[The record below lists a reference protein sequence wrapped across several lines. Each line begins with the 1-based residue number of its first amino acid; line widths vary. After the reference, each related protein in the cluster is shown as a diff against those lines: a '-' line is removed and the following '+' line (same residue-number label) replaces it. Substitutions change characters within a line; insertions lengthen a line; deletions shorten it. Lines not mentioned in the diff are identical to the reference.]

1 MENIMFAQLK
11 KIVMPIGVTGDE
23 GEISSVLASE
33 IGPYVDQVY
42 TDALGNLIA
51 FKKGKGENPKKL
63 MLAAHMDEIG
73 FMVSYIDE
81 KGFIRVSRMGGINYQ
96 AASFSEVV
104 FKNGTKGVLVPE
116 ARILQREYRPENY
129 YVDIGAKSRADAMRR
144 VKIGDTCRIAPNL
157 FKLAGSRV
165 AGRPIDD
172 RIGCTMLVEAAKA
185 VKEFE
190 NDTYFVFTVQEEVG
204 VRGARTSAFSITPDY
219 AIAVDIG
226 GAGDM
231 PSCAPL
237 AVNLGDG
244 IAIKL
249 KDAMVICNP
258 VMIALMKKTAK
269 ALNVPYQLEILEG
282 GGTDTCAIQQAAGG
296 CIAGALSVPT
306 RYGHS
311 AVEVV
316 DLNDVAGGVK
326 ILAGICETKLN

>member
-1 MENIMFAQLK
+1 MFTELK
-11 KIVMPIGVTGDE
+11 KIVMPIGVSGDE
-23 GEISSVLASE
+23 ENISSVIAAE
-33 IGPYVDQVY
+33 IAPYVDKVY
-42 TDALGNLIA
+42 NDALGNLIA
-51 FKKGKGENPKKL
+51 FKKGKGKKPKKL
-63 MLAAHMDEIG
+63 MFAAHMDEIG

-81 KGFIRVSRMGGINYQ
+81 DGFIRVSRIGGINYQ
-96 AASFSEVV
+96 AASFTEVI

-116 ARILQREYRPENY
+116 ARITGREYRPENY
-129 YVDIGAKSRADAMRR
+129 YVDIGAKSRKDAMRR
-144 VKIGDTCRIAPNL
+144 VKIGDTCRVAPNL

-172 RIGCTMLVEAAKA
+172 RIGCTMLIEAAKSA
-185 VKEFE
+185 KEFE

-204 VRGARTSAFSITPDY
+204 VRGAKTSAFSVTPDY
-219 AIAVDIG
+219 AVVVDIG

-244 IAIKL
+244 IAIKI

-258 VMIALMKKTAK
+258 VMVALMKETAK
-269 ALNVPYQLEILEG
+269 NLNVPYQLEILEG

-311 AVEVV
+311 AVEVI
-316 DLNDVAGGVK
+316 DMNDVAGGIK
-326 ILAGICETKLN
+326 ILAGICETKLS

>member
-1 MENIMFAQLK
+1 MFTELK
-11 KIVMPIGVTGDE
+11 KIVMPIGVSGDE
-23 GEISSVLASE
+23 EEISAVLAAE
-33 IGPYVDQVY
+33 IAPYVDQVY
-42 TDALGNLIA
+42 NDTLGNLIA
-51 FKKGKGENPKKL
+51 FKKGKGDHPKKL

-73 FMVSYIDE
+73 FMASYIDDD
-81 KGFIRVSRMGGINYQ
+81 GFIRVSRIGGINYQ
-96 AASFSEVV
+96 AASFSEVI

-116 ARILQREYRPENY
+116 ARIAQRDYRPENY
-129 YVDIGAKSRADAMRR
+129 YVDIGAKSKKDAMRR
-144 VKIGDTCRIAPNL
+144 VKIGDTCRVAPSL

-172 RIGCTMLVEAAKA
+172 RIGCAMLVEAAKA
-185 VKEFE
+185 IKECA

-204 VRGARTSAFSITPDY
+204 VRGAKTSAFSITPDY
-219 AIAVDIG
+219 AVAVDIG

-231 PSCAPL
+231 PSCVPM

-244 IAIKL
+244 IAIKI

-258 VMIALMKKTAK
+258 VMVELMKKTAK
-269 ALNVPYQLEILEG
+269 KLSVPYQLEILDG

-311 AVEVV
+311 AVEVI
-316 DLNDVAGGVK
+316 DLGDVAGGVK
-326 ILAGICETKLN
+326 ILAGICETELG

>member
-1 MENIMFAQLK
+1 MGVSGDEENISA
-11 KIVMPIGVTGDE
+11 
-23 GEISSVLASE
+23 VLAAE
-33 IGPYVDQVY
+33 IAPYVDKVY
-42 TDALGNLIA
+42 NDALGNLIA
-51 FKKGKGENPKKL
+51 FKKGKGKKPKKL
-63 MLAAHMDEIG
+63 MFAAHMDEIG
-73 FMVSYIDE
+73 FMASYIDE
-81 KGFIRVSRMGGINYQ
+81 KGFIRVSRLGGINYQ
-96 AASFSEVV
+96 AAAFSEVI

-116 ARILQREYRPENY
+116 ARIPSAQRDYRPENY
-129 YVDIGAKSRADAMRR
+129 YVDIGAKSKKDAMRR
-144 VKIGDTCRIAPNL
+144 VKIGDTCHVAPSL

-172 RIGCTMLVEAAKA
+172 RIGCMMLVEAAKA
-185 VKEFE
+185 ASSFE

-226 GAGDM
+226 GSGDT
-231 PSCAPL
+231 PSCVPM

-244 IAIKL
+244 IAVKL

-258 VMIALMKKTAK
+258 VMIDLLKDTAQAK
-269 ALNVPYQLEILEG
+269 GVPYQLEILDG

-311 AVEVV
+311 AVEVI
-316 DLNDVAGGVK
+316 DMNDVAGGVK
-326 ILAGICETKLN
+326 ILAGVCETKLN

>member
-1 MENIMFAQLK
+1 MFTQLK
-11 KIVMPIGVTGDE
+11 KIVMPIGVSGDE
-23 GEISSVLASE
+23 GDISAVLAAE
-33 IGPYVDQVY
+33 IAPYVDKVY

-51 FKKGKGENPKKL
+51 FKKGKGKKPKKL
-63 MLAAHMDEIG
+63 MFAAHMDEIG
-73 FMVSYIDE
+73 FMANYIDE
-81 KGFIRVSRMGGINYQ
+81 KGFIRVSRIGGINYQ
-96 AASFSEVV
+96 AAAFSEVI
-104 FKNGTKGVLVPE
+104 FKNGTKGVLVPD
-116 ARILQREYRPENY
+116 ARITGRDYRPENY
-129 YVDIGAKSRADAMRR
+129 YVDIGAKSKKDTLRR
-144 VKIGDTCRIAPNL
+144 VKIGDTCRVAPTL

-172 RIGCTMLVEAAKA
+172 RIGCMMLVEAAKA

-219 AIAVDIG
+219 AVAVDIG
-226 GAGDM
+226 GSGDTPACVPM
-231 PSCAPL
+231 

-244 IAIKL
+244 IAVKL

-258 VMIALMKKTAK
+258 VMIKLLKDTAEAK
-269 ALNVPYQLEILEG
+269 GVPYQLEILDG

-311 AVEVV
+311 AVEVI
-316 DLNDVAGGVK
+316 DMNDVAGGVK

>member
-1 MENIMFAQLK
+1 MFTQLK
-11 KIVMPIGVTGDE
+11 KIVMPIGVSGDE

-33 IGPYVDQVY
+33 IAPYVDKVY
-42 TDALGNLIA
+42 NDALGNLIA
-51 FKKGKGENPKKL
+51 FKKGKGKNPKKL
-63 MLAAHMDEIG
+63 MFAAHMDEIG
-73 FMVSYIDE
+73 FMASYIDE
-81 KGFIRVSRMGGINYQ
+81 KGFIRVSRLGGINYT
-96 AASFSEVV
+96 AAAFTEVI

-116 ARILQREYRPENY
+116 ARITQRDYRPENY
-129 YVDIGAKSRADAMRR
+129 YVDIGAKSRKDAQRR
-144 VKIGDTCRIAPNL
+144 VKIGDTCRVAPSL

-172 RIGCTMLVEAAKA
+172 RIGCMMLLEAAKA
-185 VKEFE
+185 AKDFE

-204 VRGARTSAFSITPDY
+204 VRGAKTSAFAITPDY
-219 AIAVDIG
+219 AVAVDIG

-237 AVNLGDG
+237 AVNLGEG

-258 VMIALMKKTAK
+258 RMIALMKDVAAEK
-269 ALNVPYQLEILEG
+269 NVPYQTEVLEG
-282 GGTDTCAIQQAAGG
+282 GGTDTCMLQQAAGG

-311 AVEVV
+311 AVEVI
-316 DLNDVAGGVK
+316 DMNDVAGGIQ